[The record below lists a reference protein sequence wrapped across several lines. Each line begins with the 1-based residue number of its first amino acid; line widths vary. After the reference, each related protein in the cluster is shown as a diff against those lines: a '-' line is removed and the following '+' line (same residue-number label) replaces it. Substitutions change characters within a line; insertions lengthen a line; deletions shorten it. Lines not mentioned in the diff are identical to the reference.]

1 MELNMSFP
9 RELASVKENRTPVV
23 LVGGTVEY
31 HGPHCSYGCDTLIA
45 EGLIKKLA
53 EKKEIM
59 IVDEQ
64 MLRDKIHV
72 IRGKHVMLDADLAEI
87 YGYETR
93 YFNRQVQ
100 NNKERFRGDDFMFQ
114 LTKEELEN
122 LMCKNFT
129 SSWGGTRKLPYAFTE
144 QGIYMLMTVL
154 RGELAIEQSRTLI
167 RLFKS
172 MKDYI
177 IENQQLMITQ
187 KDYVALAQKV
197 ESNTDDI
204 REIKDTLDTVVTKAD
219 LSDFMKL
226 FDSGIEHDEIL
237 ILDGE
242 PFKADLAYQKIYHRA
257 KRKLLVIDDY
267 ISTKTLQH
275 LLHSKP
281 TVKLTVISDNKARP
295 PLRRK
300 EYADFQRENP
310 GRSIDFITTANK
322 AHDRYIILD
331 YNTKDMKVYHCGASS
346 KDAGKK
352 ITSIMQV
359 KDISNYKDMVNEL
372 LANPPLV
379 LR

>member
-1 MELNMSFP
+1 MADNIEM
-9 RELASVKENRTPVV
+9 
-23 LVGGTVEY
+23 
-31 HGPHCSYGCDTLIA
+31 
-45 EGLIKKLA
+45 
-53 EKKEIM
+53 M

-64 MLRDKIHV
+64 SLRDKIYV
-72 IRGKHVMLDADLAEI
+72 IRGQQVMLDFELAEI
-87 YGYETR
+87 YGYSTTR
-93 YFNRQVQ
+93 FNEQVTR
-100 NNKERFRGDDFMFQ
+100 NIDKFDPDFMFE
-114 LTKEELEN
+114 LTKEEFQN
-122 LMCKNFT
+122 LISQNAT
-129 SSWGGTRKLPYAFTE
+129 SSWGGRRKLPRAFTE

-154 RGELAIEQSRTLI
+154 RSELATIQSKKLI

-187 KDYVALAQKV
+187 KDYMALTRKV

-204 REIKDTLDTVVTKAD
+204 RQIKVRLDDVVTQAD

-242 PFKADLAYQKIYHRA
+242 PFKADLAYQKIYRRA
-257 KRKLLVIDDY
+257 KRKLMVIDDY

-275 LLHSKP
+275 LLHSRP
-281 TVKLTVISDNKARP
+281 AVKLTIISDNKARP
-295 PLRRK
+295 ALK
-300 EYADFQRENP
+300 LAEYNDFLKENP

-352 ITSIMQV
+352 ITTITQV
-359 KDISNYKDMVNEL
+359 EDISYYKEMVKEL
-372 LANPPLV
+372 IANPSLV